1 MKTRK
6 ILTALLVVCLLFTL
20 AACSSSSLTGK
31 YVIVDITD
39 DPEGVTF
46 SDLNA
51 MYKAVDENIEDYM
64 FMEFS
69 EGNRFKLILFGEEEA
84 SGVYTQNGNTLTF
97 NGDGEMTTATISG
110 KKIIWIYENGA
121 KLIFEKE

>member
-20 AACSSSSLTGK
+20 ASCSSSSLTGK

-84 SGVYTQNGNTLTF
+84 SGVYTRNGNTLTF